1 MRRKAIILILALL
14 AAFVASLS
22 FISSAREGDLIVP
35 SAAFSHVGHLSDY
48 EPSLADG
55 PMDAPVFFFD
65 SGKEGA
71 TVFIAGGAHP
81 NESAGILSAI
91 IVMENLEV
99 SSGRVIVMPVMNL
112 SAYSETLAGFGY
124 PERYQI
130 GGRSFKIGS
139 RNTRQV
145 DQWPDPFIF
154 FQYPSGQGLSYEES
168 RNINRAFPGKED
180 GSLTQRAALAIMK
193 LLEDEGVD
201 YAFDLHEASVTYPV
215 NQTIVTSDGHYDV
228 AYLASLLLQEAGHDM
243 RAEVSA
249 AGNEGYTHRAWNGIE
264 DLSAFLIEVPTPFID
279 RIPGAMTASLVT
291 SGQDDFLHRLA
302 ERGLTTIDYPQ
313 EGIALSRRV
322 AMHLDTMSTIL
333 SVAQTFG
340 GPSAELSWPSGE
352 DIEANGL
359 EAYLHSPE
367 GSLTVLSTVM

>member
-91 IVMENLEV
+91 LVMENLEV

-264 DLSAFLIEVPTPFID
+264 GLSAFLIEVPTPFID
-279 RIPGAMTASLVT
+279 RIPGAMTHDGQPGHKWTGRLPPPPRRAWPHDDRLSGRGHSARAPCRHASGHDGNHPL
-291 SGQDDFLHRLA
+291 R
-302 ERGLTTIDYPQ
+302 RPGLRRS
-313 EGIALSRRV
+313 LSR
-322 AMHLDTMSTIL
+322 
-333 SVAQTFG
+333 AQLAQWRGHRGQWT
-340 GPSAELSWPSGE
+340 
-352 DIEANGL
+352 
-359 EAYLHSPE
+359 
-367 GSLTVLSTVM
+367 